1 MRLQGGKKMA
11 EYKGVQDTTPEQD
24 KQLEEARDTIA
35 KEAEINRVIRGKN
48 NIFIKEYDLKEMGL
62 KFTLKI
68 RFPNVIEQAKIS
80 AMVERYFEGIASYM
94 SPALIKAYRMLSTIH
109 VCGEEVPSIFEDDS
123 DIYNIQLISYI
134 AEDFNEWLDTFHY

>member
-1 MRLQGGKKMA
+1 MA
-11 EYKGVQDTTPEQD
+11 EYKGVQDTTPEQEE
-24 KQLEEARDTIA
+24 QLSKMKESFE
-35 KEAEINRVIRGKN
+35 KEAEINRVIRGQN
-48 NIFIKEYDLKEMGL
+48 NMFIKEYDLKEMGL

-94 SPALIKAYRMLSTIH
+94 SPTLIKAYRMLSTIH
-109 VCGEEVPSIFEDDS
+109 VCGEEVPSIFKDDT
-123 DIYNIQLISYI
+123 DIYNIQLFSYI